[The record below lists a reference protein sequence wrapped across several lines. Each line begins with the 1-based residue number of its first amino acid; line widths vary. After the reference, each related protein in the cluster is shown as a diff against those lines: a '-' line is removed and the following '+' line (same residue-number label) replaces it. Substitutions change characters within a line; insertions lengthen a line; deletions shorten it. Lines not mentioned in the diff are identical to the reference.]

1 MNTDWDNTIQN
12 MTQEQ
17 KKKFKTLSKKQ
28 QAFVIKGEQEL
39 MAKKNTTVKVNAKPQ
54 KNKSG
59 SDSKATFGAFG
70 DNDSNLCGVVGIG
83 NYVSFEDQHGILAK
97 PYEEVVHPA
106 HYNALPNGIECWDVT
121 EHFPAN
127 IAMGMKHLWRAGL
140 KPNNDTV
147 KELDKALQYIQRQK
161 DLVTGKVNK
170 M

>member
-59 SDSKATFGAFG
+59 PDGKASLG
-70 DNDSNLCGVVGIG
+70 DNDSNLCGVVIG

-161 DLVTGKVNK
+161 DLLTGKVNK